1 MKQSAYFLASITAF
15 ITLFA
20 TAPLQAGVTQDSISV
35 QNAPAADD
43 GWEFTLSPYAWA
55 AGLNGSV
62 GIGNVVSEVDLS
74 FGDILENLD
83 IGAMLHFEARKG
95 RWAFLFDGFWLKLDA
110 DADTP
115 GPLFSGANVEVE
127 ELRLAA
133 LVSYR
138 VLEGSTTLD
147 LLAGASYFSIDT
159 ELNLLPGQVSAA
171 SLSQSEDWV
180 DPVIGFHLRHEHC
193 ERWFT
198 MLRGEVGGFD
208 LGSDLTW
215 QVMGG
220 VGYRVGESSDVF
232 FGYRHLKI
240 DYSENNF
247 TYDTETSSFILGMN
261 FFF

>member
-95 RWAFLFDGFWLKLDA
+95 RWAFF
-110 DADTP
+110 
-115 GPLFSGANVEVE
+115 V
-127 ELRLAA
+127 
-133 LVSYR
+133 
-138 VLEGSTTLD
+138 
-147 LLAGASYFSIDT
+147 
-159 ELNLLPGQVSAA
+159 
-171 SLSQSEDWV
+171 
-180 DPVIGFHLRHEHC
+180 
-193 ERWFT
+193 
-198 MLRGEVGGFD
+198 
-208 LGSDLTW
+208 
-215 QVMGG
+215 
-220 VGYRVGESSDVF
+220 
-232 FGYRHLKI
+232 
-240 DYSENNF
+240 
-247 TYDTETSSFILGMN
+247 
-261 FFF
+261 